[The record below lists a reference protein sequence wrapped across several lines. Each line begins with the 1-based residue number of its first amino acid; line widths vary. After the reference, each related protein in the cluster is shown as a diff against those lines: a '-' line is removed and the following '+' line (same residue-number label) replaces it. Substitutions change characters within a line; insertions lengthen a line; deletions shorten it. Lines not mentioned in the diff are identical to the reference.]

1 MGNYTISITF
11 NDKQQKVYREW
22 QEHIKAIH
30 GLYGNYSYTVWSDGI
45 GQFIEVYSHL
55 TKTTLDL
62 TDIDN
67 F

>member
-1 MGNYTISITF
+1 MGNYSLTVTF

-30 GLYGNYSYTVWSDGI
+30 GKYGMFSYTISSDGI
-45 GQFIEVYSHL
+45 GQFIKVYSHL
-55 TKTTLDL
+55 TKTEIDL
-62 TDIDN
+62 TDLDE